1 LLWIKV
7 YITQYSDFQLF
18 LVWTFSYLFVFSS
31 IERWVL
37 NSFDF
42 YLLSY
47 KIIDMYIQR
56 LNFLFFACIYLL
68 FRLVTKSPVNS
79 IWRHLCLIKTCAIPG
94 RIGNSWWPILEKSFK
109 FAGVLT
115 SRVKQLWKIMSRR
128 KDKSICEWQQR
139 LFECVIF

>member
-1 LLWIKV
+1 M
-7 YITQYSDFQLF
+7 
-18 LVWTFSYLFVFSS
+18 
-31 IERWVL
+31 L

-115 SRVKQLWKIMSRR
+115 SRVKQL
-128 KDKSICEWQQR
+128 
-139 LFECVIF
+139 

>member
-1 LLWIKV
+1 M
-7 YITQYSDFQLF
+7 
-18 LVWTFSYLFVFSS
+18 
-31 IERWVL
+31 L

-115 SRVKQLWKIMSRR
+115 SRVKQLSKIMSRR
-128 KDKSICEWQQR
+128 KDKSICE
-139 LFECVIF
+139 